1 MEFPDYRSSTA
12 NESLRSTAI
21 GIITSAVLAV
31 VKAAGGIFGNSYAL
45 IADAIES
52 TTDVFTSCLL
62 WLGLKWAAKPPDKD
76 HPYGHGKLEALIAI
90 CIALVLCGAA
100 VLIAIESI
108 HNMRTPHAV
117 PKAFTLIIL
126 IVVIVTKELLYR
138 YVLNT
143 GKKIKSGAVKADAIH
158 HRSDAITSAA
168 AFIGISIGIIGGQGY
183 EIADDCAALFASLV
197 IFFNAYHIAR
207 PAVGELLD
215 EELEPQ
221 LNKKVMALAAEVPR
235 VLHVQK
241 CHTRKMGVMSHADLH
256 IWVDKNL
263 SVVEGHT
270 IAHAVKDHIQKTLPQ
285 VADVMIHVEPAENS
299 Y

>member
-1 MEFPDYRSSTA
+1 
-12 NESLRSTAI
+12 
-21 GIITSAVLAV
+21 
-31 VKAAGGIFGNSYAL
+31 
-45 IADAIES
+45 
-52 TTDVFTSCLL
+52 
-62 WLGLKWAAKPPDKD
+62 
-76 HPYGHGKLEALIAI
+76 LIAI
-90 CIALVLCGAA
+90 GIALVLCAAA
-100 VLIAIESI
+100 VVIAIESI
-108 HNMRTPHAV
+108 HKMRTPHPL
-117 PKAFTLIIL
+117 PKAFTLLIL

-138 YVLNT
+138 FVLST

-168 AFIGISIGIIGGQGY
+168 AFIGISIGVIGGKGY

-197 IFFNAYHIAR
+197 IFYNAWHIAR

-263 SVVEGHT
+263 SVAEGHA
-270 IAHAVKDHIQKTLPQ
+270 ISHAVKDHIQKMLPQ
-285 VADVMIHVEPAENS
+285 FADVMIHVEPAES
-299 Y
+299 KS

>member
-1 MEFPDYRSSTA
+1 MEFPDYRSSTS
-12 NESLRSTAI
+12 NQGLRSTTI

-31 VKAAGGIFGNSYAL
+31 VKAVGGILGNSYAL

-76 HPYGHGKLEALIAI
+76 HPYGHGKMEALIAI
-90 CIALVLCGAA
+90 GIAIVLCGAA
-100 VLIAIESI
+100 VFISIESI
-108 HNMRTPHAV
+108 HNMRTPHPL

-138 YVLNT
+138 FVLNT
-143 GKKIKSGAVKADAIH
+143 GTKIKSGAVKADAVH

-168 AFIGISIGIIGGQGY
+168 AFVGISIGVIGGKGY
-183 EIADDCAALFASLV
+183 EIADDCAALFAALV
-197 IFFNAYHIAR
+197 IFYNAYHIAR

-221 LNKKVMALAAEVPR
+221 LNKKVMSLAAEVPR
-235 VLHVQK
+235 VLLVQK

-263 SVVEGHT
+263 SVAEGHA
-270 IAHAVKDHIQKTLPQ
+270 IAHAVKDHVQKMLPQ
-285 VADVMIHVEPAENS
+285 FADVMIHVEPAEDS